1 MSLLHFKEGDRG
13 KNLMGI
19 GIVITA
25 IIVLLLLI
33 TVAKLH
39 PFVALILTAVGVGLA
54 MGMPLVA
61 PSPETPGIID
71 SIKAGLGNTLGF
83 LAIVLA
89 LGTMLGKMMAES
101 GGAERIAKTLI
112 NRFGQ
117 KRVHWAMMVVAFLVG
132 IPVFF
137 QVGFVL
143 LIPLVFTIAME
154 TGISL
159 ITIGIPLV
167 AGLSV
172 VHGLVPPHP
181 AAMAAVGIF
190 KADVG
195 LTILYSLLI
204 GLPTAIIAGPLFGK
218 WIGSRIH
225 KKVPEEIAEQLV
237 QHKESRELPGFANT
251 LFTILLPVLLML
263 IASVADVTLDKT
275 TQLAKTLRFIGDPIV
290 ALLIATVYSFF
301 SLGYARGFNQD
312 QVLKFANDCLGPVA
326 NILLVI
332 GAGGAFNK
340 VLLDSGIGTQIAE
353 LAKDSHISPLFLGW
367 GIAALIRVATG
378 SATVS
383 MMTAAGI
390 VAPIAAS
397 IPGVNTELLV
407 LATGAGSL
415 ILSHVNDSGFWMIKE
430 YFGMTVKETLMTWTV
445 METIISVVALG
456 FIALLDLFI

>member
-1 MSLLHFKEGDRG
+1 
-13 KNLMGI
+13 MGI
-19 GIVITA
+19 AIVITA

-181 AAMAAVGIF
+181 AAMAAVDIF

-195 LTILYSLLI
+195 LTILYSLII
-204 GLPTAIIAGPLFGK
+204 GLPTAIIAGPIFGK
-218 WIGSRIH
+218 WIGSRLY
-225 KKVPEEIAEQLV
+225 KKVPAEIAEQLV
-237 QHKESRELPGFANT
+237 QHKESRELPGFGNT

-275 TQLAKTLRFIGDPIV
+275 TQLAKTLHFIGDPIV

-301 SLGYARGFNQD
+301 SLGYARGFNRD

-430 YFGMTVKETLMTWTV
+430 YFGMSVKETLMTWTV

-456 FIALLDLFI
+456 LISLLDIFI

>member
-1 MSLLHFKEGDRG
+1 M
-13 KNLMGI
+13 MGI
-19 GIVITA
+19 AIVVAA

-33 TVAKLH
+33 TAAKMH
-39 PFVALILTAVGVGLA
+39 PFVALILVSVGVGLA

-112 NRFGQ
+112 DRFGQ
-117 KRVHWAMMVVAFLVG
+117 KRVHWAMMVVAFLIG

-159 ITIGIPLV
+159 VTIGIPLV

-195 LTILYSLLI
+195 KTILYS
-204 GLPTAIIAGPLFGK
+204 II
-218 WIGSRIH
+218 
-225 KKVPEEIAEQLV
+225 V
-237 QHKESRELPGFANT
+237 
-251 LFTILLPVLLML
+251 
-263 IASVADVTLDKT
+263 
-275 TQLAKTLRFIGDPIV
+275 
-290 ALLIATVYSFF
+290 
-301 SLGYARGFNQD
+301 
-312 QVLKFANDCLGPVA
+312 
-326 NILLVI
+326 
-332 GAGGAFNK
+332 
-340 VLLDSGIGTQIAE
+340 
-353 LAKDSHISPLFLGW
+353 
-367 GIAALIRVATG
+367 G
-378 SATVS
+378 SAS
-383 MMTAAGI
+383 
-390 VAPIAAS
+390 
-397 IPGVNTELLV
+397 
-407 LATGAGSL
+407 
-415 ILSHVNDSGFWMIKE
+415 
-430 YFGMTVKETLMTWTV
+430 
-445 METIISVVALG
+445 
-456 FIALLDLFI
+456 

>member
-1 MSLLHFKEGDRG
+1 
-13 KNLMGI
+13 MGI
-19 GIVITA
+19 AIVITA

-181 AAMAAVGIF
+181 AAMAAVDIF

-195 LTILYSLLI
+195 LTILYSLII
-204 GLPTAIIAGPLFGK
+204 GLPTAIIAGPIFGK
-218 WIGSRIH
+218 WIGSRIY
-225 KKVPEEIAEQLV
+225 KKVPAEIAEQLV
-237 QHKESRELPGFANT
+237 QHKESRELPGFGNT

-275 TQLAKTLRFIGDPIV
+275 TQLAKTLHFIGDPIV

-301 SLGYARGFNQD
+301 SLGYARGFNRD

-430 YFGMTVKETLMTWTV
+430 YFGMSVKETLMTWTV

-456 FIALLDLFI
+456 LISLLDIFI

>member
-1 MSLLHFKEGDRG
+1 
-13 KNLMGI
+13 MGI
-19 GIVITA
+19 AIVIAA
-25 IIVLLLLI
+25 IVVLLLLI
-33 TVAKLH
+33 TAAKMH
-39 PFVALILTAVGVGLA
+39 PFVALILTSVGVGLA
-54 MGMPLVA
+54 MGMPLIA
-61 PSPETPGIID
+61 PSQETPGIID
-71 SIKAGLGNTLGF
+71 SIKTGLGNTLGF

-112 NRFGQ
+112 DRFGR

-159 ITIGIPLV
+159 VTIGIPLV

-195 LTILYSLLI
+195 TTILYSLII

-218 WIGSRIH
+218 WIGSRMY
-225 KKVPEEIAEQLV
+225 KKVPAEIAEQLV
-237 QHKESRELPGFANT
+237 QHKEEKDLPGFGNT
-251 LFTILLPVLLML
+251 LFTILLPVILML
-263 IASVADVTLDKT
+263 IASIANVTLDQASEASKV
-275 TQLAKTLRFIGDPIV
+275 LRFIGDPVV
-290 ALLIATVYSFF
+290 ALLIATIYSFF
-301 SLGYARGFNQD
+301 SLGYARGFNRD
-312 QVLKFANDCLGPVA
+312 KVLKFANDCLGPVA

-340 VLLDSGIGTQIAE
+340 VLLDSGIGEQIADV
-353 LAKDSHISPLFLGW
+353 AKHSHLSPLLLGW
-367 GIAALIRVATG
+367 GIAALIRIATG

-397 IPGVNTELLV
+397 IPGTNTELLV

-445 METIISVVALG
+445 METIISMVAFVL
-456 FIALLDLFI
+456 IVLLNLVI